1 MQHIWDIVFC
11 CYFFGF
17 KKFFI
22 IYLINLYKQRNGIF
36 CCFFRHNHSYTLI
49 ASIEYLI
56 QSKNC
61 IIQ

>member
-1 MQHIWDIVFC
+1 ME
-11 CYFFGF
+11 YFVV
-17 KKFFI
+17 
-22 IYLINLYKQRNGIF
+22 
-36 CCFFRHNHSYTLI
+36 FFRHNHFYTLI